1 MKGREGEGR
10 VRFKR
15 EGILSLPSPEKG
27 GLIRERGRIWEG
39 GGLIENLPG
48 S

>member
-1 MKGREGEGR
+1 M
-10 VRFKR
+10 RFKR

-39 GGLIENLPG
+39 GGLIEDLSG

>member
-1 MKGREGEGR
+1 M
-10 VRFKR
+10 RFKR

-27 GLIRERGRIWEG
+27 GLIREGGVYGR
-39 GGLIENLPG
+39 GGLIEDLPG